1 MPGAALEMRQV
12 TACGEKETWRIC
24 PARLKVSMLVAWFD
38 TASLYREKKYQGL
51 LFLSPGRRLYLLQIN
66 IMLSYIRCKYI
77 YGCCITINIAYLIL
91 FNEGYIFL
99 T

>member
-51 LFLSPGRRLYLLQIN
+51 LFLSPGRRLYLLQIMSPGRRLSLLQIISLPRVISRLHGSCFCG
-66 IMLSYIRCKYI
+66 IM
-77 YGCCITINIAYLIL
+77 
-91 FNEGYIFL
+91 
-99 T
+99 